1 MASTYLQRTFT
12 AGNRKTFTMS
22 AWVKLAFTSNSNS
35 IVIFNADTDSGVDHD
50 GLRFETDNKL
60 QFFSYNGSFQC
71 QLITNRVFRDTSSWY
86 HVVVSV
92 DTTQAT
98 SSDRVKMYINGVQ
111 ETSFSTETY
120 PSQNYDFTEFNNAS
134 HNLEVGARAR
144 LSEQYFDGSMAHVHW
159 IDGTAYDASAFGQTD
174 SASGIWK
181 PKTSPSVTYGTN
193 GFFLDFANSSDLG
206 NDVSGNNND
215 LTLSGSGTQTLDTPS
230 NVFATWNFLLAGVAT
245 WSPTFSNG
253 NLSVSLGADDAAI
266 SNLGVSQG
274 KWYCEVKCTNDAA
287 NPCVGMSNESGTAY
301 TNPGTSNLQGT
312 NECRYLSDGTK
323 RGFGSG
329 DLAYGSSWTTN
340 DIIGMA
346 VDLENNAIWFSK
358 NGVWQNSAT
367 QTEIENGT
375 TTNAAFTGFSG
386 TFFIGGCCNAAS
398 GTTGDAFSVN
408 FGNGYFGTT
417 AVSTPESDSAGLGK
431 FEYSVPTGY
440 YALCT
445 KNIADYG

>member
-22 AWVKLAFTSNSNS
+22 AWVKLAFTSNSNN

-50 GLRFETDNKL
+50 ALRFTTTNQL

-120 PSQNYDFTEFNNAS
+120 PSPNYDFTEFNNAS

-159 IDGTAYDASAFGQTD
+159 IDGAAYDASAFGQTD

-181 PKTSPSVTYGTN
+181 PKTAPSVTYGTN

-230 NVFATWNFLLAGVAT
+230 NVFATLNPLAFENAGSSVQMK
-245 WSPTFSNG
+245 NG
-253 NLSVSLGADDAAI
+253 NLRWDGGSSGAH
-266 SNLGVSQG
+266 NLSIGTLAVSQG
-274 KWYCEVKCTNDAA
+274 KYYAEFKLGA
-287 NPCVGMSNESGTAY
+287 VGGSYPQVGIRSVDVNNTLAEYVGQITGGVGYYSNGGIAVDGSNVSTGLTTY
-301 TNPGTSNLQGT
+301 TTG
-312 NECRYLSDGTK
+312 
-323 RGFGSG
+323 
-329 DLAYGSSWTTN
+329 
-340 DIIGMA
+340 DIIG
-346 VDLENNAIWFSK
+346 VGLDLDGNKIYFYK
-358 NGVWQNSAT
+358 NGTLVNTGGTSITNRTYTFAVSQYQN
-367 QTEIENGT
+367 
-375 TTNAAFTGFSG
+375 TGHWL
-386 TFFIGGCCNAAS
+386 I
-398 GTTGDAFSVN
+398 N

-417 AVSTPESDSAGLGK
+417 PVSTPESDSAGLGK
-431 FEYSVPTGY
+431 FEYSVPSGY

-445 KNIADYG
+445 KNIAEYG

>member
-22 AWVKLAFTSNSNS
+22 AWVKLAFTSNSNN

-50 GLRFETDNKL
+50 ALRFTTTNQL

-120 PSQNYDFTEFNNAS
+120 PSPNYDFTEFNNAS

-159 IDGTAYDASAFGQTD
+159 VDGTAYDASAFGQTD

-181 PKTSPSVTYGTN
+181 PKTAPSVTYGTN

-230 NVFATWNFLLAGVAT
+230 NVFCTLNALNKSSATL
-245 WSPTFSNG
+245 SNG
-253 NLSVSLGADDAAI
+253 NLTMTNGSSGQRLVMGSLAASSGKYYAECKATTLGGTYPQIGILEITQFDEDSQPGAKSTGYA
-266 SNLGVSQG
+266 
-274 KWYCEVKCTNDAA
+274 
-287 NPCVGMSNESGTAY
+287 
-301 TNPGTSNLQGT
+301 
-312 NECRYLSDGTK
+312 YLSDGRVFNNNGAIDT
-323 RGFGSG
+323 GEATYTSG
-329 DLAYGSSWTTN
+329 
-340 DIIGMA
+340 DIIGVA
-346 VDLENNAIWFSK
+346 VDLDNNYVYFHK
-358 NGVWQNSAT
+358 NGTYINSGDPT
-367 QTEIENGT
+367 SGFVFPCFRSTSSGVV
-375 TTNAAFTGFSG
+375 NA
-386 TFFIGGCCNAAS
+386 
-398 GTTGDAFSVN
+398 N